1 MNLLFLGGP
10 KDGQR
15 INVPD
20 DLEYFRV
27 LPDVSKPKVNFQ
39 ESGDMCEAAQEIQT
53 YRRETI
59 RTSPYSEHQFFV
71 LNTITTDR
79 AITLLIDGYGKRDR
93 AE

>member
-1 MNLLFLGGP
+1 MNLLFIGGP

-20 DLEYFRV
+20 DFPYYRV
-27 LPDVSKPKVNFQ
+27 LPDAKPVACLEEFAAPTSQ
-39 ESGDMCEAAQEIQT
+39 AQEIFT